1 MAISNAACGE
11 NVRMSYISELEIL
24 EEKVSDWAVD
34 LIMDIYNLLCPDGRP
49 YNWVEQDMDEQLN
62 EYQLVR
68 GDPQAWAKKILDDAT
83 AISQKLL
90 DSGLR
95 DDQIVSVH
103 PFDIAQKFALE
114 YSINMEKEIA
124 KRAGINY

>member
-1 MAISNAACGE
+1 
-11 NVRMSYISELEIL
+11 MSYISELEAL
-24 EEKVSDWAVD
+24 EERVSDWAVD
-34 LIMDIYNLLCPDGRP
+34 LIMNIYNLLCPDGRP
-49 YNWVEQDMDEQLN
+49 YHWVEQDMDEQLN

-68 GDPQAWAKKILDDAT
+68 GDPQAWAKKILDDAA

-95 DDQIVSVH
+95 DDQIVFVH